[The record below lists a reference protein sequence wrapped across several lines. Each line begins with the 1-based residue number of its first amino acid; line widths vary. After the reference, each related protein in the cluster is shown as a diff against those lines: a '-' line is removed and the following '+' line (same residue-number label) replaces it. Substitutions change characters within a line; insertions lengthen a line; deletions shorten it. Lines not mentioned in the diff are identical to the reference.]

1 MYIISAPYNADS
13 VTDRQDGR
21 GNYMIVNPHPLVRL
35 LSLRLESIPS
45 VVQGTKN
52 TISNHPLLHCS
63 VFNIKL

>member
-52 TISNHPLLHCS
+52 TISNHPLLQCS

>member
-1 MYIISAPYNADS
+1 
-13 VTDRQDGR
+13 
-21 GNYMIVNPHPLVRL
+21 MIVNPHPLVRL

-52 TISNHPLLHCS
+52 TISNHPLLQCS